1 MWYEMIDSII
11 LGLNQVGGY
20 IPSILGALVILIIG
34 GLIAKL
40 LEMIVVYVLRQVQL
54 DKAAD
59 TLKINESLVRGDVK
73 FTFTQLLGALIYWI
87 CMIIVLIAGIKALGL
102 DVTST
107 ALDRVL
113 TYIPSVVAAAFILVL
128 GAVVSNFVAG
138 AVRIITS
145 NIGLSQS
152 KMISNFT
159 QYAIIIFAIIVALQ
173 GLLSTLSAEEIALSA
188 SSMIRPGLGMLFG
201 GICLALAIAF
211 GFGARDIA
219 TDIMNKLRS
228 KE

>member
-1 MWYEMIDSII
+1 MVASITS
-11 LGLNQVGGY
+11 GLSQVGSY
-20 IPSILGALVILIIG
+20 IPSIVGALIILIIG

-40 LEMIVVYVLRQVQL
+40 LEMIVVRVLKSIQL
-54 DKAAD
+54 DKAAE
-59 TLKINESLVRGDVK
+59 TLKVNESLAKGNVK
-73 FTFTQLLGALIYWI
+73 MTFTELLGALIYWI

-102 DVTST
+102 DVTSQ
-107 ALDRVL
+107 ALNRVL

-152 KMISNFT
+152 KMIGNFT

-173 GLLSTLSAEEIALSA
+173 GLLNTEGLAISA
-188 SSMIRPGLGMLFG
+188 SIVKPGLGILFA
-201 GICLALAIAF
+201 GICLGLAIAF
-211 GFGARDIA
+211 GFGARDLA
-219 TDIMNKLRS
+219 SDIINKLRS

>member
-1 MWYEMIDSII
+1 MWPEMIDSITS
-11 LGLNQVGGY
+11 GLNQVGGY

-40 LEMIVVYVLRQVQL
+40 LEMIVVLVLRKVQL

-59 TLKINESLVRGDVK
+59 TLKVNESLARGNVK
-73 FTFTQLLGALIYWI
+73 LTFSELLGALIYWI
-87 CMIIVLIAGIKALGL
+87 CMIIVLVAGIKALGL

-107 ALDRVL
+107 ALERVL

-128 GAVVSNFVAG
+128 GAVFSNFVAG

-173 GLLSTLSAEEIALSA
+173 GLISTEEIALS
-188 SSMIRPGLGMLFG
+188 SSSIVRPGLGMLFG